1 MIPRR
6 FVHAVDSTR
15 PYYAHRY
22 DLFGL
27 KIGRRL
33 TLFGQDALDLWIRL
47 ELDPHVLAYCD
58 RPMCIPDTKPSR
70 LVDFW
75 VRTFDGEKLCIRV
88 AFRGVECGCTGI
100 QSVSGI
106 RDVEQG
112 VFAAGRPNSSIPSR
126 RYTDAARE
134 QDDNAASLISHS
146 FDSCRPLM
154 PGALTRC
161 RHGLTLVELERRVT
175 RPRFHHVRQEV

>member
-88 AFRGVECGCTGI
+88 AFRGAAQLHGDTVCFRHSRCG
-100 QSVSGI
+100 
-106 RDVEQG
+106 
-112 VFAAGRPNSSIPSR
+112 AGRV
-126 RYTDAARE
+126 
-134 QDDNAASLISHS
+134 
-146 FDSCRPLM
+146 
-154 PGALTRC
+154 RC
-161 RHGLTLVELERRVT
+161 RST
-175 RPRFHHVRQEV
+175 